1 MRSAETRAAFS
12 FVPPKP
18 DVLEAVEFL
27 DHSLGETIDIVR
39 ETVRDFTAREIAPRA
54 KEIDE
59 TNDFPSD
66 LWRKLGDLGLLG
78 ITVSEEY
85 GGADLGYLAHAVVTE
100 EVTRGSARAA
110 PRGRGAGTS

>member
-1 MRSAETRAAFS
+1 MTSARGFIPS
-12 FVPPKP
+12 
-18 DVLEAVEFL
+18 L

-54 KEIDE
+54 QEIDR
-59 TNDFPSD
+59 TNDFPGD

-85 GGADLGYLAHAVVTE
+85 GGAGLGYLAHAVVT
-100 EVTRGSARAA
+100 
-110 PRGRGAGTS
+110 GRSPGVRPAWG